1 MELILIGAIATIA
14 FSFGYWIRKNEYDS
28 LLQYSNSQVHTRDE
42 IITDLQDKVKQHEEM
57 RVTINEK
64 ANNFLREIQSHK
76 EQEEAKKKTI
86 TSSKDLVDAIK
97 DEVAKGKYLLKRKVK
112 ETKSK
117 KKGKK
122 K

>member
-1 MELILIGAIATIA
+1 MELILIGAIATIT

>member
-1 MELILIGAIATIA
+1 MELVLIGVLTTIA
-14 FSFGYWIRKNEYDS
+14 FAFGHWFGKKEYDN
-28 LLQYSNSQVHTRDE
+28 LLQFSNSAIHTRDE
-42 IITDLQDKVKQHEEM
+42 VIADLQEKVKRHEEM

-76 EQEEAKKKTI
+76 EQEAAKKK
-86 TSSKDLVDAIK
+86 L
-97 DEVAKGKYLLKRKVK
+97 EK

-122 K
+122 NGK

>member
-1 MELILIGAIATIA
+1 MELVLIGSISTIA
-14 FSFGYWIRKNEYDS
+14 FVFGYWLGKKEYDN
-28 LLQYSNSQVHTRDE
+28 LLQYSNSAIHTRDE
-42 IITDLQDKVKQHEEM
+42 VISDLQDKVKRHEEM

-76 EQEEAKKKTI
+76 EQE
-86 TSSKDLVDAIK
+86 AIK
-97 DEVAKGKYLLKRKVK
+97 KEVARGKYSLKRNWEK